1 MRPPTL
7 ENLTNLT
14 DENPSV
20 SYYTVCCTLCWHL
33 TLAIQY
39 FLTAYV
45 TWTLL
50 NVNGLNTL
58 YAINPSM
65 VSGSI
70 QCKAFCL
77 TVISI
82 KRMVWAMQL
91 FGLTTTYFAWLGVGW
106 GNAAN
111 SGLPSRGYQL
121 SQGRATSCKYHWLN
135 TLSCLGHQI
144 YRRIHSTSSS
154 FSLDIVVLILRFSI
168 TSSLN
173 FIEINRVLTLSSL
186 ASTISSLVIGIS
198 L

>member
-70 QCKAFCL
+70 QCKAFCN
-77 TVISI
+77 VFDCY
-82 KRMVWAMQL
+82 KYQ
-91 FGLTTTYFAWLGVGW
+91 TYGM
-106 GNAAN
+106 GNAIIWVN
-111 SGLPSRGYQL
+111 YDLFCLIRSRVRQC
-121 SQGRATSCKYHWLN
+121 SQ
-135 TLSCLGHQI
+135 
-144 YRRIHSTSSS
+144 
-154 FSLDIVVLILRFSI
+154 
-168 TSSLN
+168 
-173 FIEINRVLTLSSL
+173 
-186 ASTISSLVIGIS
+186 
-198 L
+198 